1 MAFGSAPSLF
11 GDFYFSLFSLYSPA
25 SVHLV
30 LFFFKNISCLYVDW
44 CVWWVSCLHVP
55 LVPAEVSRGQAEPLE
70 LELWI
75 LVNNHVLGTEPGPLL
90 EQPGLFATEP
100 SLQPLVLFFRWFF
113 SHLLDGCDQL
123 RVYKHLVFGCFSSLC
138 SLPPCWNIR
147 QVFILFPLPNKS
159 LEKRESLSAQVLMRA
174 LSLPDVSWFL
184 ILNKEITIW
193 RRHNSLKWPQQFLIW
208 ELVAVTQ
215 QNSLAGRKEVKV
227 CNSDLVIFPPGLW
240 FIK

>member
-1 MAFGSAPSLF
+1 MCG
-11 GDFYFSLFSLYSPA
+11 
-25 SVHLV
+25 
-30 LFFFKNISCLYVDW
+30 
-44 CVWWVSCLHVP
+44 
-55 LVPAEVSRGQAEPLE
+55 EP
-70 LELWI
+70 
-75 LVNNHVLGTEPGPLL
+75 NPGPLL

-227 CNSDLVIFPPGLW
+227 CNSDLVIFPQGCDLSSKQTFKDYFRKFLVVITPATRKDKAPRENTSLA
-240 FIK
+240 KPLYLRT